1 MKVATQH
8 SERRV
13 SSVSKASVAQT
24 ALVVPDYE
32 EQQAIAEILSNM
44 DSEIEA
50 LEQKLAK

>member
-13 SSVSKASVAQT
+13 SSVIKASVAQT
-24 ALVVPDYE
+24 ALVVPDYD

-44 DSEIEA
+44 DSEIKA